1 MTKDELRNIKEELSI
16 LNRFNKLLA
25 KLNECYS
32 PADSFIFEALFA
44 YVTAKSDLNFQY
56 EINVNPTNETT
67 VDFVYQE
74 NSNYK
79 LCCEL
84 LGPDMSDTLK
94 KATEPR
100 DTDTEGIK
108 TWEVLLEGNHQNEH
122 LWPQAQTIRL
132 QEKLLE
138 KVVKFPVP
146 SDTVF
151 CTIVVDCT
159 QFHFGHFDPDDCRMV
174 MYGKTK
180 VPESQE
186 FWENSPILGL
196 LNPALTKKYAED
208 FRNKITAVIFIP
220 KLETDLL
227 NNGFLI
233 LNHLRSHHHLQ
244 AFWTT
249 LRQYEVFHR
258 LKCLP
263 FPT

>member
-1 MTKDELRNIKEELSI
+1 MTKGDLKNIKEELSR

-25 KLNECYS
+25 KLDEGS
-32 PADSFIFEALFA
+32 PSADSFVFEALFA
-44 YVTAKSDLNFQY
+44 YETEKSDLNFQY
-56 EINVNPTNETT
+56 EININPTNDTT
-67 VDFVYQE
+67 VDFVYE
-74 NSNYK
+74 EIGNYK

-84 LGPDMSDTLK
+84 LSPDMSDTLK
-94 KATEPR
+94 QATEPQ
-100 DTDTEGIK
+100 DTDIEGIK

-122 LWPQAQTIRL
+122 LRPQAQTIRL

-146 SDTVF
+146 IANVF

-159 QFHFGHFDPDDCRMV
+159 KFHFGLFDPDDCRMV

-186 FWENSPILGL
+186 FWDDSPILGL
-196 LNPALTKKYAED
+196 PNPSLTKNYAED

-220 KLETDLL
+220 KLEANLL
-227 NNGFLI
+227 SNGFLI
-233 LNHLRSHHHLQ
+233 LNHHRSHPHLQ
-244 AFWTT
+244 DFWTT
-249 LRQYEVFHR
+249 LRLYAVFHS

-263 FPT
+263 FPA